1 MGLTSSERV
10 HVTSLVSSSLSP
22 DIKIKLTNDVSVS
35 PLLIESDI
43 KLYRLNV
50 IVPELYLN
58 WFNCLKEIFIS
69 ALFSASSN
77 AIPISLSVSSDVAFL
92 SVVSSVGSLYLFQ
105 CNSSTDLKLVIDKSS
120 SGSFLIIC
128 CGIIIYP
135 EKLLPNWQTISTF
148 PVSTLGIIHSVIYF
162 QG

>member
-10 HVTSLVSSSLSP
+10 HVTSLVLSSLSP

-77 AIPISLSVSSDVAFL
+77 AIPISLSVSSDVEFL
-92 SVVSSVGSLYLFQ
+92 SV
-105 CNSSTDLKLVIDKSS
+105 IDR
-120 SGSFLIIC
+120 L
-128 CGIIIYP
+128 
-135 EKLLPNWQTISTF
+135 
-148 PVSTLGIIHSVIYF
+148 
-162 QG
+162 